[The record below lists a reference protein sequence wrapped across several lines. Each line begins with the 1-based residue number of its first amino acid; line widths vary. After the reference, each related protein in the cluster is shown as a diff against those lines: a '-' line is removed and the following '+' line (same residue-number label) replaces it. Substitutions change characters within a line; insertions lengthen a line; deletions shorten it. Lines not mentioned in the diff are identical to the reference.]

1 MLATLIAGRLTNRVD
16 PRLQMFLGILVICY
30 SMWRMIDWTPD
41 VDEWSL
47 HPTTFVQGSWLEQ
60 WRCARRRSAG
70 RQRRSL

>member
-47 HPTTFVQGSWLEQ
+47 DHDHL
-60 WRCARRRSAG
+60 RARQLARAMEMCTS
-70 RQRRSL
+70 S